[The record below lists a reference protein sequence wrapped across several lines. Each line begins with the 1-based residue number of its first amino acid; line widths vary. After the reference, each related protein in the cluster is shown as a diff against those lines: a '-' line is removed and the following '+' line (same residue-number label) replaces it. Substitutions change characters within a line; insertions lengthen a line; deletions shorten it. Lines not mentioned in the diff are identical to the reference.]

1 MREPQPTLSQR
12 QALARAGNGQAAN
25 QSKSKKAGWPACLR
39 KEVDEISGCSSV
51 NLPDGP
57 LFFFF
62 LFFVGELARSL
73 AAQGSLAA
81 SWRVSSQTRRPL
93 CKAASSASRSSFCRL
108 PALCNVQRQI
118 AAQFDLRVC
127 HPQRHTCSTIPS
139 DLSLQRHCDT
149 DSLDERACM
158 EYNSITVLQISR
170 GNKAEPSSIV
180 LGCRVQRHKPCCAEL
195 REGPCT
201 DLL

>member
-1 MREPQPTLSQR
+1 MDRRQTSQSQKKLVGPRVCAKRSMKFQVAAQSTCPT
-12 QALARAGNGQAAN
+12 AR
-25 QSKSKKAGWPACLR
+25 C
-39 KEVDEISGCSSV
+39 
-51 NLPDGP
+51 
-57 LFFFF
+57 FFFF

>member
-1 MREPQPTLSQR
+1 MDRRQTSQSQKSWLARVSAQRGRWNFRLQLSQ
-12 QALARAGNGQAAN
+12 
-25 QSKSKKAGWPACLR
+25 
-39 KEVDEISGCSSV
+39 
-51 NLPDGP
+51 LPDGP
-57 LFFFF
+57 LFFI
-62 LFFVGELARSL
+62 VGELARSL

-108 PALCNVQRQI
+108 TALCNVQTQI

-158 EYNSITVLQISR
+158 EYNNIAVLQISR
-170 GNKAEPSSIV
+170 GNKAEPASIV
-180 LGCRVQRHKPCCAEL
+180 LGCRVQRHKRCCAEL